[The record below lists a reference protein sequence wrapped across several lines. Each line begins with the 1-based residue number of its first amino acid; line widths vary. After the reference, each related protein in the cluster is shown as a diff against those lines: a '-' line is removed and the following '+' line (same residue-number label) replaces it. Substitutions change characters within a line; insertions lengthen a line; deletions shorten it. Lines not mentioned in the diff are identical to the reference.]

1 MTTTLDPPAHRAAAA
16 AARSPSAQLQSR
28 FAAARVSFTWLGVRK
43 SLSADQKAQA
53 AESFGA
59 EGQYLSAAK
68 KLLDTRHQAFKAV
81 SSVKSRVVSYWKLMS
96 LPYPEPG
103 LRLIRQQDVEPFDGR
118 MQEFRSELSDAVDN
132 LDN

>member
-1 MTTTLDPPAHRAAAA
+1 MTSSTVDSPTHRAAAA
-16 AARSPSAQLQSR
+16 TTIRSPAQQLQTR
-28 FAAARVSFTWLGVRK
+28 FAAARVSFTWLGMRK

-68 KLLDTRHQAFKAV
+68 KLLDTRHEAFKAV

-103 LRLIRQQDVEPFDGR
+103 L
-118 MQEFRSELSDAVDN
+118 
-132 LDN
+132 